1 MIYKSSIGD
10 IDLSRVV
17 RLYPA
22 AIVELDGESS
32 EMSLEWVELYGSRV
46 KILSYVLVFDF
57 TQSGDELRNKKELV
71 FNTKEE
77 LFVAIDEVAQFF

>member
-1 MIYKSSIGD
+1 MIYKTSTFE
-10 IDLSRVV
+10 IDLSKVI

-32 EMSLEWVELYGSRV
+32 EMSLEWVELYGSKV

-57 TQSGDELRNKKELV
+57 TKSGDKSRDKKELV
-71 FNTKEE
+71 FGTKEE
-77 LFVAIDEVAQFF
+77 LFVAMDEVAQFF